1 MIEGLLAALF
11 HGMVLTGLCE
21 EGRPALVDAFSASL
35 VHSWTDSASAK
46 IYEAWLKFQHSHF
59 ALSAP
64 VYEVEIFVLERKIQW
79 TPVWAGVSF
88 HSFVEHLYLTQRSVD
103 ALF

>member
-1 MIEGLLAALF
+1 MIEGLPAALF
-11 HGMVLTGLCE
+11 HGMVPAGLCE
-21 EGRPALVDAFSASL
+21 GGWPALVDAFSASS

-46 IYEAWLKFQHSHF
+46 IYEAWLKFQYSYF

-64 VYEVEIFVLERKIQW
+64 VHAIEISVLERKLQW
-79 TPVWAGVSF
+79 TRVWAGVKF
-88 HSFVEHLYLTQRSVD
+88 HSFVEHLYSTQRSVD